1 MGRSRREEILHE
13 FSLAQSI
20 VETVLQAASQH
31 GASAVEEV
39 NLEVGEVALVNME
52 QLEWHIRM
60 LTQAT
65 PAQGARIRWRTV
77 PASILCLECG
87 YQGLVGHK
95 ELDPSSHF
103 EIPMF
108 QCPAC
113 ESPNTKILSG
123 RELRVVDIHARF
135 QEHPSGEVQDA

>member
-1 MGRSRREEILHE
+1 MHE
-13 FSLAQSI
+13 FSLAQAI

-52 QLEWHIRM
+52 QLEWHIQM

-65 PAQGARIRWRTV
+65 AADGVRIGWRIV
-77 PASILCLECG
+77 PARILCLECG
-87 YQGLVGHK
+87 YEGVVGHR
-95 ELDPSSHF
+95 ELDPSFHY
-103 EIPMF
+103 EIPILE
-108 QCPAC
+108 CPEC
-113 ESPNTKILSG
+113 ESANTKIVSG

-135 QEHPSGEVQDA
+135 PEQASGEVEDA

>member
-1 MGRSRREEILHE
+1 MHE

-20 VETVLQAASQH
+20 VETVLQAAREH
-31 GASAVEEV
+31 GALAVEEV

-52 QLEWHIRM
+52 QLQWHIRM

-65 PAQGARIRWRTV
+65 TADGARLNWKIV

-95 ELDPSSHF
+95 ELDPLSHF
-103 EIPMF
+103 EIPVF

-113 ESPNTKILSG
+113 ESPSTKILSG

-135 QEHPSGEVQDA
+135 QEQPPGEVDHA